1 MKEKFKYMKT
11 DDGKILFRIL
21 NSSSSYTFS
30 NPKNMGKT
38 TKSFLDY
45 VMSCQLEGI
54 KPTKRK
60 YLESMG
66 RSQSRGGDINGYLS
80 TFFRSIVESGIVSKH
95 TEWNGNFKET
105 WYSIGENFHHYLN
118 GNIEKYYHGKH
129 GNWSESNP
137 YGWNDWYLN
146 YQVNRNKNMV
156 IKKNST
162 EWIVNQ
168 NKHLIK

>member
-1 MKEKFKYMKT
+1 MKEKIVFKKSI
-11 DDGKILFRIL
+11 DGDGKILFRIL

-45 VMSCQLEGI
+45 VMSCQLKDV
-54 KPTKRK
+54 KPTKK
-60 YLESMG
+60 GFLESIG

-95 TEWNGNFKET
+95 TEWNGNFNET

-118 GNIEKYYHGKH
+118 GNLLKWNFRRD
-129 GNWSESNP
+129 GNWSNENP
-137 YGWNDWYLN
+137 YGWSEEYL
-146 YQVNRNKNMV
+146 
-156 IKKNST
+156 
-162 EWIVNQ
+162 EWMVNQ

>member
-11 DDGKILFRIL
+11 DDGKILFRITN
-21 NSSSSYTFS
+21 NSSSYEFR
-30 NPKNMGKT
+30 NPNKMGKT

-45 VMSCQLEGI
+45 VMSCQLEGV

-60 YLESMG
+60 YLESLG

-95 TEWNGNFKET
+95 TEWNGFKET

-118 GNIEKYYHGKH
+118 GNLLKWNFRRD
-129 GNWSESNP
+129 GNWSNENP
-137 YGWNDWYLN
+137 YGWSEEYL
-146 YQVNRNKNMV
+146 
-156 IKKNST
+156 
-162 EWIVNQ
+162 EWMVNQ